1 MKIFF
6 LIMAVAALG
15 LGGCTAAHYYE
26 RQSDRVTFYLQAP
39 GAQQVVFACSLDE
52 YNPHPAGKADDS
64 RWEISVT
71 AGSEFRY
78 FYIVD
83 GTVYVPGCKFYEK
96 DDFGSRNCVYVPE

>member
-52 YNPHPAGKADDS
+52 YNPHPAGKAGDS
-64 RWEISVT
+64 RWKVSVT

-83 GTVYVPGCKFYEK
+83 GAVYVPDCKFYEK

>member
-1 MKIFF
+1 
-6 LIMAVAALG
+6 MAVAALG